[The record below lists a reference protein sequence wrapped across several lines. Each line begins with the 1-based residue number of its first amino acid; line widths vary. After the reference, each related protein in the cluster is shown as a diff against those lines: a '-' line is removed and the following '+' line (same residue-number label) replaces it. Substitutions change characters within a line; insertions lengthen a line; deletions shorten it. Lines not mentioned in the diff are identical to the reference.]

1 MLYCYIV
8 YGINVYIG
16 GFDKHI
22 WAIFLHSVVS
32 KIVATPSSSCCKKK
46 KVIDYAPSL
55 ALSLH
60 TASKAG
66 WAQKQESLNDHKDPV
81 SPTQK
86 EISLLKFNAN
96 IVLNEF
102 YPHE

>member
-1 MLYCYIV
+1 MYI
-8 YGINVYIG
+8 
-16 GFDKHI
+16 
-22 WAIFLHSVVS
+22 LVVLTKTS
-32 KIVATPSSSCCKKK
+32 EPFFYTLWYLRLLSRLQVHVAKK